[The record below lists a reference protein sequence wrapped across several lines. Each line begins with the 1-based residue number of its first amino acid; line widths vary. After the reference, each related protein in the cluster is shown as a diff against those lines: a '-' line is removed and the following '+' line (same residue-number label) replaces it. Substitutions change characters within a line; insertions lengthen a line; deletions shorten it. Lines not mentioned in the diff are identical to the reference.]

1 MAEHDDL
8 GLRVELAD
16 PPRHFPHGDEGRAV
30 DARDGVFGGLPDVEE
45 DDARPAPAGR
55 GLGGV
60 DLGRRGQKPSS
71 TLVTSDCAKRPAS
84 ASIATFSRS
93 E

>member
-8 GLRVELAD
+8 RIPVELSD
-16 PPRHFPHGDEGRAV
+16 PAGHFPHRDERRAF
-30 DARDGVFGGLPDVEE
+30 DPGDGVLRRLADVEE
-45 DDARPAPAGR
+45 DDARPAAARGGAGR
-55 GLGGV
+55 V
-60 DLGRRGQKPSS
+60 DLAGRGQKPSS
-71 TLVTSDCAKRPAS
+71 TLVTSDWANRSAS